1 MSESQN
7 MDTGVKTFNVGG
19 VPRDLMFS
27 AAIRFRLF
35 LNVPVQQVQEYIL
48 SDMFKLNAIALLLV
62 GKEAQGKTVDQIID
76 IIEEQKLSD
85 VELEEIIGWVRK
97 RTLNFNLKEAEETAK
112 TLQEVMPQATELS
125 STLNGIQR

>member
-97 RTLNFNLKEAEETAK
+97 RTLNFILKQPRPCK
-112 TLQEVMPQATELS
+112 K
-125 STLNGIQR
+125 

>member
-85 VELEEIIGWVRK
+85 VE
-97 RTLNFNLKEAEETAK
+97 
-112 TLQEVMPQATELS
+112 
-125 STLNGIQR
+125 

>member
-1 MSESQN
+1 
-7 MDTGVKTFNVGG
+7 
-19 VPRDLMFS
+19 
-27 AAIRFRLF
+27 
-35 LNVPVQQVQEYIL
+35 
-48 SDMFKLNAIALLLV
+48 MFKLNAIALLLV

-97 RTLNFNLKEAEETAK
+97 RTLNFILKEAEETAK

>member
-19 VPRDLMFS
+19 APRDLMFS

-97 RTLNFNLKEAEETAK
+97 RTLNFILKEAEETAK